1 MGEKNG
7 VVVPGPARDLEQ
19 LSRETPV
26 VPRPVS
32 DEFIQALRQAA
43 ARSSLVHS
51 LEVDRDRSLR
61 LPRSAP

>member
-7 VVVPGPARDLEQ
+7 VVVPGVSRDLEQ

-32 DEFIQALRQAA
+32 EEFIQALRQAA

-51 LEVDRDRSLR
+51 LEVQRERRAGRSR
-61 LPRSAP
+61 